1 MLPERLRPDG
11 IAVGLGFAGKLEFPA
26 VCSIKTP
33 PYDGVTCVRFYREID
48 GDTINAP
55 CFSLTGLVWLSAL
68 SDRAS
73 GFPRMKTLDCLIK
86 RVHPFGEASAWPPDR
101 SWESPS

>member
-1 MLPERLRPDG
+1 MTLLQDLALMANLRFQQSVQSKSRLTTGRID
-11 IAVGLGFAGKLEFPA
+11 
-26 VCSIKTP
+26 
-33 PYDGVTCVRFYREID
+33 VRFDREID

-55 CFSLTGLVWLSAL
+55 CFPLKGLVWLSAL

>member
-1 MLPERLRPDG
+1 MTLLQDLALMANLRFQQSVQSKSRLTTGG
-11 IAVGLGFAGKLEFPA
+11 I
-26 VCSIKTP
+26 
-33 PYDGVTCVRFYREID
+33 DVRFDREID

-55 CFSLTGLVWLSAL
+55 CFSLKGLEWLSAL

-73 GFPRMKTLDCLIK
+73 GFPIMKTLDYLIK
-86 RVHPFGEASAWPPDR
+86 LVHPSDEASAWLRDH